1 MKKLSTLLWA
11 MAVVVATML
20 SSCSKSDADSRAEL
34 LSQLSDEAFVTVSLD
49 PMALFKSAGA
59 TVEGGRV
66 VLPPELQCMTRGDN
80 PVSRIVA
87 LSGAKGVDRHSLVVS
102 VTYPEKVVMLFAISD
117 KGDFSA
123 WARGEGYNE
132 STADGM
138 TVYDA
143 PGEDFAVVVDGNIGS
158 VVNAKGIEAIKL
170 RQQACEAAAANP
182 MPQWRAERLAEG
194 DVAIAIDGARLKEI
208 VSSISSDFMPEGFQG
223 DYAITVIDFKGPR
236 IEYKA
241 HAYDRGGKEMEM
253 LKPGTY
259 KPVSTESLALVGGND
274 LVWALAIGDDYKAMM
289 RREMSMYA
297 HEASDDYG
305 AVVDSML
312 NVVDAFAMGISVK
325 KDAGILG
332 FGADSFS
339 GAIVVDSKKDAVER
353 TMTEGRNN
361 VAALLGGSG
370 VSLTDG
376 PDNSVEIN
384 AGGKMKLYAYGRGDR
399 FVLSTNP
406 PAALSPFKGLTYSD
420 GLVAYMSLNLAPDRL
435 PLNLIGSS
443 FGIEARAETTAH
455 VSEGY
460 IELTGAD
467 GGFIEN
473 ILKLLRKF

>member
-1 MKKLSTLLWA
+1 

-66 VLPPELQCMTRGDN
+66 VLPPELQRMTRGDN

-117 KGDFSA
+117 KGDFGV

-132 STADGM
+132 STAEGM

-143 PGEDFAVVVDGNIGS
+143 PGDDFAIVVDGDIAS
-158 VVNAKGIEAIKL
+158 VVNGKGIEAIKV
-170 RQQACEAAAANP
+170 RQQAREAAAAHP
-182 MPQWRAERLAEG
+182 LPQWRAERLAEG
-194 DVAIAIDGARLKEI
+194 DLAVAIDGVRLKEL
-208 VSSISSDFMPEGFQG
+208 VSSLSSDFLPEGFQG
-223 DYAITVIDFKGPR
+223 DYVITALEFKGPR

-241 HAYDRGGKEMEM
+241 RAYTAEGRETEM

-259 KPVSTESLALVGGND
+259 KPVSTESLALVGDND

-297 HEASDDYG
+297 HKASDDYG

-312 NVVDAFAMGISVK
+312 NVVDAFAMGVSVR
-325 KDAGILG
+325 KDAGLLG

-353 TMTEGRNN
+353 TMTEGRKS
-361 VAALLGGSG
+361 VAGLLGGSG
-370 VSLTDG
+370 ITLSDG
-376 PDNSVEIN
+376 PDKSVEIN

-420 GLVAYMSLNLAPDRL
+420 GLVAYMLLNLAPDRL

-443 FGIEARAETTAH
+443 FGIEARAETTAR